1 VRLFRQLRSPSFA
14 FVASLIFLFATA
26 ISSFPVNTASG
37 DEKQSADPWPA
48 SQTIEPAQLAK
59 ILIDKSLSVPTVV
72 FVGFRSLYVGGHVP
86 DAAFHGTA
94 STEQGLAELKSWA
107 ATVPRSTDLV
117 IYCGCC
123 PFDKCPNI
131 RPAYTALA
139 GMGFK
144 KLRVLAIPT
153 SFAADWAGKGYPM
166 QKGMP

>member
-1 VRLFRQLRSPSFA
+1 MTSRKSRTYTASLVLSLPTFLLALF
-14 FVASLIFLFATA
+14 FVALP
-26 ISSFPVNTASG
+26 FPTLQG
-37 DEKQSADPWPA
+37 QEKKPSDPWSSSETMRPA
-48 SQTIEPAQLAK
+48 ELAK
-59 ILIDKSLSVPTVV
+59 TLTDKYTSVPTVV

-107 ATVPRSTDLV
+107 ASLRRDSDLV

-131 RPAYTALA
+131 RPAYTTLN

-144 KLRVLAIPT
+144 KIRVLMLPT
-153 SFAADWAGKGYPM
+153 SFAVDWADKGYPI
-166 QKGMP
+166 QKGM